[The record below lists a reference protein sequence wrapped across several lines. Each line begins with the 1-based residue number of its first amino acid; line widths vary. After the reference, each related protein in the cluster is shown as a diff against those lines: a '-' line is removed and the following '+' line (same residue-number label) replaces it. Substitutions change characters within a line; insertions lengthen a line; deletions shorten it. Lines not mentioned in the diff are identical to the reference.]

1 MRLLPPAVPC
11 CPGWLAPLV
20 QPLADIVKHFLD
32 VVLVVVSA
40 LLVVV
45 LFFEA
50 CAFLVVVSGL
60 FVVLLVFGLA
70 IGNCLGLSAS
80 A

>member
-1 MRLLPPAVPC
+1 MSWL
-11 CPGWLAPLV
+11 WLAPQV
-20 QPLADIVKHFLD
+20 QSLADIVRRLLD

-45 LFFEA
+45 LFCVCIA
-50 CAFLVVVSGL
+50 RAFLEVVFGL
-60 FVVLLVFGLA
+60 FDVVFVFGLA

>member
-1 MRLLPPAVPC
+1 L
-11 CPGWLAPLV
+11 
-20 QPLADIVKHFLD
+20 LADIVKHLLD

-50 CAFLVVVSGL
+50 RAFLEVMEWAPSRWVDAASKGQL
-60 FVVLLVFGLA
+60 
-70 IGNCLGLSAS
+70 GN
-80 A
+80 